1 MQKGHGCRATVALLA
16 SDCGSFTS
24 SDGLGEINGRP
35 FWQFTAGIP
44 FSLENFSRGVF
55 VDILRHR
62 PAPCGGPF
70 LRSLS
75 VCGQCKCS
83 FSHQISTVPLID
95 TVSICV
101 FLMVET
107 VFLSLE
113 NAYFPLKEEN
123 AWSLLIKEIKSF
135 VE

>member
-1 MQKGHGCRATVALLA
+1 MQKGHGCRATVALLV

-35 FWQFTAGIP
+35 FRQFTAGIP

-62 PAPCGGPF
+62 PASCGGLF

-101 FLMVET
+101 FWMVET

-113 NAYFPLKEEN
+113 NAYFPLKGEK